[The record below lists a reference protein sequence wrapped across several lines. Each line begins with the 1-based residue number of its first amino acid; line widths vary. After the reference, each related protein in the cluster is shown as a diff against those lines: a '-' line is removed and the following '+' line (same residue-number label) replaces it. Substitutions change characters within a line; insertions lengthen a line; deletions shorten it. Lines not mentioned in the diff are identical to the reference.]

1 MEIVKLKMTDLELN
15 AGQVSG
21 LPMNPREW
29 TRTDIDRLARS
40 IKETPELFEARPLLV
55 VPNNGKYVILGGNL
69 RFEASK
75 ALKVKEVPCIVFPAS
90 TPVSKLKEI
99 VIKDNGSFGEW
110 DFDALA
116 NEWADLD
123 LSAWGTGVPDD
134 WGKVPEPQAPA
145 PGAGSSTIPGAENLP
160 PELQGLDI
168 NPDDLPKLQGDD
180 QTAMERI
187 IIVYPK
193 EQAEAIAQALGLE
206 TIDKVVYRFEEV
218 PLLKPLSE

>member
-1 MEIVKLKMTDLELN
+1 MEIVKLRMADLEMN
-15 AGQVSG
+15 VGQIPE
-21 LPMNPREW
+21 LPMNPRQW

-55 VPNNGKYVILGGNL
+55 VPNGGKYVILGGNL

-75 ALKVKEVPCIVFPAS
+75 ALKVKEVPCIVFPAAM
-90 TPVSKLKEI
+90 PVSKLKEI

-123 LSAWGTGVPDD
+123 LSGWGAGVPDD
-134 WGKVPEPQAPA
+134 WGKVPEPVAPVH
-145 PGAGSSTIPGAENLP
+145 AGSSTIPGAENLP

-168 NPDDLPKLQGDD
+168 NPDNLPKIQGSDE
-180 QTAMERI
+180 TAMDRI

-193 EQAEAIAQALGLE
+193 DKAAAIAQTLGLE
-206 TIDKVVYRFEEV
+206 AFDKVVYPFAEL
-218 PLLKPLSE
+218 PLLKPLAE

>member
-1 MEIVKLKMTDLELN
+1 MADLEMN
-15 AGQVSG
+15 VGQIPE
-21 LPMNPREW
+21 LPMNPRQW
-29 TRTDIDRLARS
+29 TRTDIDRLAAS

-69 RFEASK
+69 RYEASK
-75 ALKVKEVPCIVFPAS
+75 ALKAKQVPCIVFPAS

-123 LSAWGTGVPDD
+123 LAAWGTGVPDD
-134 WGKVPEPQAPA
+134 WGKVPEPVAPAPA
-145 PGAGSSTIPGAENLP
+145 PGSTIPGAENLP

-168 NPDDLPKLQGDD
+168 NPDNLPKINGSDE
-180 QTAMERI
+180 TAMDRI

-193 EQAEAIAQALGLE
+193 DKAEAIAQTLGLE
-206 TIDKVVYRFEEV
+206 AIDKVVYPYEEL

>member
-1 MEIVKLKMTDLELN
+1 MEIVKLKITDLELN
-15 AGQVSG
+15 AGQVPG
-21 LPMNPREW
+21 LPMNPRQW
-29 TRTDIDRLARS
+29 TRTDIDRLAAS

-55 VPNNGKYVILGGNL
+55 YPHGGKYVILGGNL
-69 RFEASK
+69 RFEACR
-75 ALKVKEVPCIVFPAS
+75 ALKLAEVPCIVFPAS
-90 TPVSKLKEI
+90 VPVAKLKEI

-123 LSAWGTGVPDD
+123 LAAWGTGVPDD
-134 WGKVPEPQAPA
+134 WGKVQEPLAPI
-145 PGAGSSTIPGAENLP
+145 PGPGSTIPGAENLP

-168 NPDDLPKLQGDD
+168 NPDDLPKIQGDD

-193 EQAEAIAQALGLE
+193 EQAEANLN
-206 TIDKVVYRFEEV
+206 KVFDAFGRENVRVLDE
-218 PLLKPLSE
+218 

>member
-1 MEIVKLKMTDLELN
+1 MEIVKLPVADLEMN
-15 AGQVSG
+15 IGQIPD
-21 LPMNPREW
+21 LPMNPRKW

-40 IKETPELFEARPLLV
+40 IKETPELVEVRPLLV
-55 VPNNGKYVILGGNL
+55 VPHGGKYVILGGNL

-75 ALKVKEVPCIVFPAS
+75 ALKAKECPAIVFPAS

-123 LSAWGTGVPDD
+123 LSGWGAGVPED
-134 WGKVPEPQAPA
+134 WGKVPEPVAPTPA
-145 PGAGSSTIPGAENLP
+145 AGSTIPGAENLP

-168 NPDDLPKLQGDD
+168 NPDNLPKITGDD
-180 QTAMERI
+180 QTAMDRI

-193 EQAEAIAQALGLE
+193 DKAEAIARTLGLE
-206 TIDKVVYRFEEV
+206 TFDKVVYPYEEV

>member
-1 MEIVKLKMTDLELN
+1 MEIVKLPVADLEMN
-15 AGQVSG
+15 IGQIPD
-21 LPMNPREW
+21 LPMNPRQW

-40 IKETPELFEARPLLV
+40 IKETPELFEVRPLLV
-55 VPNNGKYVILGGNL
+55 VPHGGKYVILGGNL

-75 ALKVKEVPCIVFPAS
+75 ALKAKECPAIVFPAS

-123 LSAWGTGVPDD
+123 LSGWGAGVPED
-134 WGKVPEPQAPA
+134 WGKVPEPVAPTPA
-145 PGAGSSTIPGAENLP
+145 VGATIPGAENLP

-168 NPDDLPKLQGDD
+168 NPDNLPKINGSDE
-180 QTAMERI
+180 TAMDRI

-193 EQAEAIAQALGLE
+193 DKAEAIAQTLGLE
-206 TIDKVVYRFEEV
+206 TFDKVVYPYEEV
-218 PLLKPLSE
+218 PLLKPLAE

>member
-1 MEIVKLKMTDLELN
+1 MADLEMN
-15 AGQVSG
+15 VGQIPE
-21 LPMNPREW
+21 LPMNPRQW

-55 VPNNGKYVILGGNL
+55 VPHGGKYVILGGNL

-75 ALKVKEVPCIVFPAS
+75 ALKVKEVPAIIFPEA

-123 LSAWGTGVPDD
+123 LSGWGAGVPED
-134 WGKVPEPQAPA
+134 WGKVPEPVAPVH
-145 PGAGSSTIPGAENLP
+145 AGSSTIPGAENLP

-168 NPDDLPKLQGDD
+168 NPDNLPKITGDD
-180 QTAMERI
+180 QTAMDRI

-193 EQAEAIAQALGLE
+193 DKAEAIAQTLGLE
-206 TIDKVVYRFEEV
+206 TFDKVVYPYEEV